1 MSFDL
6 PLVLLLLLLIPAAML
21 ALRLL
26 NRRRIRYAVA
36 YTNVDLLA
44 SVAGQTSSWRR
55 RVPPLLLA
63 VALAFM
69 VLGLARPHAMV
80 NVPRDEATIV
90 LVIDVSGSMRA
101 EDVEP
106 TRLNAAQT
114 AASSF
119 VDNLPPRFRVALV
132 TFNEETQV
140 LAQPTIDRPSTLE
153 ALAAIE
159 AEGGTA
165 MGEAIA
171 RALDVINPESAD
183 RAEGTPGPTPTP
195 SPSPSTRKE
204 HVSAVLLLSDG
215 FNTAGSISP
224 LEAAGRAADDDI
236 PVYTIAL
243 GTPDGIVELPDQFG
257 RPRLVRVPP
266 DYETLEQVADVTG
279 AEYFAAPSENQ
290 LQAVYDDL
298 GRKIGYVKRPQE
310 VTYAFAGA
318 GALLLVLAAFASLAW
333 RGRLP

>member
-1 MSFDL
+1 MSFET
-6 PLVLLLLLLIPAAML
+6 PVALLLLLLLPAGAL

-26 NRRRIRYAVA
+26 HRRRTRYAIA

-44 SVAGQTSSWRR
+44 AVASGRATWRSY
-55 RVPPLLLA
+55 VPALLLA
-63 VALAFM
+63 IALALL
-69 VLGLARPHAMV
+69 VLGLARPQAMV
-80 NVPRDEATIV
+80 NVPRDEATVV

-106 TRLNAAQT
+106 TRLAAAQA

-119 VDNLPPRFRVALV
+119 VDNLPPRFQVALV

-140 LAQPTIDRPSTLE
+140 LAQPTIDRTSTLE
-153 ALAAIE
+153 ALSAIE

-171 RALDVINPESAD
+171 RALAVIEPRSAD
-183 RAEGTPGPTPTP
+183 RAESSPAPTP
-195 SPSPSTRKE
+195 SPSPTPRPRNDR
-204 HVSAVLLLSDG
+204 VSAVLLLSDG
-215 FNTAGSISP
+215 YNTAGSVSP
-224 LEAAGRAADDDI
+224 LEAAGRAADDEI

-266 DYETLEQVADVTG
+266 DYETLERVADVTG
-279 AEYFAAPSENQ
+279 GEYFAAPSDEQ

-310 VTYAFAGA
+310 VTFAFAGI
-318 GALLLVLAAFASLAW
+318 GALLLIAAVFASLAW

>member
-1 MSFDL
+1 MSFEA
-6 PLVLLLLLLIPAAML
+6 PVALLLLLLLPVGAF

-26 NRRRIRYAVA
+26 HRRRTRYAIA

-44 SVAGQTSSWRR
+44 AVAGGRSSWRR
-55 RVPPLLLA
+55 YVPPLLLA
-63 VALAFM
+63 GALALL
-69 VLGLARPHAMV
+69 VLGLARPQAMV
-80 NVPRDEATIV
+80 NVPRDEATVV

-106 TRLNAAQT
+106 TRLAAAQA

-119 VDNLPPRFRVALV
+119 VDNLPPRFQVALV

-140 LAQPTIDRPSTLE
+140 LAQPTIDRASTLE

-171 RALDVINPESAD
+171 RALAVIDPRRDD
-183 RAEGTPGPTPTP
+183 RAENSPAPTP
-195 SPSPSTRKE
+195 SPSPRPRDDR
-204 HVSAVLLLSDG
+204 VSAVLLLSDG
-215 FNTAGSISP
+215 YNTAGSVSP
-224 LEAAGRAADDDI
+224 LEAAGRAADDET

-266 DYETLEQVADVTG
+266 DYETLERVADVTG
-279 AEYFAAPSENQ
+279 AEYFAAPSDEQ

-298 GRKIGYVKRPQE
+298 GHKIGYVKRPQE
-310 VTYAFAGA
+310 VTFAFAGI
-318 GALLLVLAAFASLAW
+318 GALLLAAAAFASVVW